1 MNKNLLFIPLVL
13 SLLFLAACTPAST
26 ICNYDDPLM
35 KAQCIEKIAVL
46 QNDETLCDSIEV
58 GKVKESCKQAIS
70 TGEPFCT
77 QKEGNTTSLVK
88 CAELFADGCREHH
101 GYYMDSCIQDAA
113 MILSSEE
120 LCEELDY
127 ESSRDLCLAMVSEDQ
142 SLCFELD
149 SYDMSECIY
158 ALFTSKEIEN
168 IDPSVCEQASDE
180 DDCLYNLA
188 SMNYD
193 LEFCTGISEEG
204 YRKDCFYY
212 QSYSEYDCNDLS
224 AEYKAECL
232 EAYDENSYHYDDYY
246 GYDDYW
252 Y

>member
-1 MNKNLLFIPLVL
+1 MNKILILTSLVL

-35 KAQCIEKIAVL
+35 EAQCIEKIAVL
-46 QNDETLCDSIEV
+46 QNDEQLCDSIEV
-58 GKVKESCKQAIS
+58 GKVKESCKTAIS

-77 QKEGNTTSLVK
+77 KKEGNSTSLVK
-88 CAELFADGCREHH
+88 CAELFAEGCEEIN

-127 ESSRDLCLAMVSEDQ
+127 KSSQDLCKAMVSRDQ

-158 ALFTSKEIEN
+158 ELFTPKEIEN
-168 IDPSVCEQASDE
+168 LDASVCEQTSDE
-180 DDCLYNLA
+180 DDCLYSLA
-188 SMNYD
+188 SMSDN
-193 LEFCTGISEEG
+193 LEFCSDISVEWQ
-204 YRKDCFYY
+204 RKDCYY
-212 QSYSEYDCNDLS
+212 YNSYSEYDCEDLS
-224 AEYKAECL
+224 AQDKTECL
-232 EAYDENSYHYDDYY
+232 EAYDELSYSYYDDY